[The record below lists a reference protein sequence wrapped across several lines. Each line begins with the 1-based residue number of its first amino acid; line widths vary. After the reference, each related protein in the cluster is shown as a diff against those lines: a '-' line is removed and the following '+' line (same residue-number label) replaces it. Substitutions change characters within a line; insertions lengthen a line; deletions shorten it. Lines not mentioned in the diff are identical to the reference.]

1 MTGLLT
7 LVLCLWSSAAGAE
20 PVVAVLSSNSGVY
33 NEALAAFTAAYG
45 STVPVYDFGRGR
57 PDLEP
62 DTRVVVT
69 FGGKAATARWPDQAA
84 LIYAAAPG
92 TEIPPRRR
100 SGITIPISMVPAPR
114 TLLTRLRALQPGLRR
129 LAVLCSGHT
138 MVEFHRS
145 LKSEG
150 EKLGVT
156 VLIERLSPDEL
167 PDRLRALD
175 GRMDAVWL
183 PPDPLFITEDSF
195 ATLRVFSKIQRIPL
209 YVPTSGLVARG
220 ATASVG
226 YDLRA
231 MGTWA
236 GRAARAVLAGRS
248 ASEIAALEPE
258 LAVHRDA
265 ARDVG
270 LELSTAT
277 LLRAATV
284 YLDALYPRVTP

>member
-20 PVVAVLSSNSGVY
+20 PVVAVLSSNSGAY
-33 NEALAAFTAAYG
+33 DEALAAFTAAYG
-45 STVPVYDFGRGR
+45 STVPVYDIERGR
-57 PDLEP
+57 PNLGP

-100 SGITIPISMVPAPR
+100 SGITVPIGMVPAPR
-114 TLLTRLRALQPGLRR
+114 ALLARLRSLQPGLRR
-129 LAVLCSGHT
+129 LAVLCSGQT
-138 MVEFHRS
+138 MAEFYRS
-145 LKSEG
+145 LQSEG
-150 EKLGVT
+150 AKLGVA
-156 VLIERLSPDEL
+156 VRIERLSPDEL

-195 ATLRVFSKIQRIPL
+195 TTLRIFSQMQRIPL
-209 YVPTSGLVARG
+209 YAPTSGLVARG

-236 GRAARAVLAGRS
+236 GRAAAAVMAGRS
-248 ASEIAALEPE
+248 ASEIAALAPE
-258 LAVHRDA
+258 LALHRDA
-265 ARDVG
+265 AREAG
-270 LELSTAT
+270 LDISTAV
-277 LLRAATV
+277 LMRAATV
-284 YLDALYPRVTP
+284 YLEPPRPTVLP